1 MQHRN
6 FIWRWLIRAAWG
18 VTGVVLTAVYLYYL
32 RAQAL
37 PDLQFWHQQDL
48 AAAVVPEPENFR
60 NMSLDDYL
68 AHEEN
73 MFSKLDATIVQ
84 IAADVPGWH
93 RYGATAYSIYR
104 QGWPEGNRSQLRTPE
119 YKRGV
124 AVLVHGLSDSTHSMR
139 AVAGSLYTEGY
150 ETLNLR
156 MPGHGTLPGALLN
169 TRWQQFRGATRLGV
183 QAMDQRRDASQ
194 PLILVGY
201 SNGAALAVDYTVDA
215 LRSGGDMPVPQLLVL
230 LSPAI
235 RVAPVAAYANIQ
247 RWFSELPGMEK
258 LGWTDVVAEFDPFKY
273 NSFPV
278 KAGEEI
284 YQLTS
289 RLQRRLN
296 TLTQEQRQRFPRVIA
311 FQSVLDSTIPAD
323 GVVSGLLD
331 KLADTPAE
339 MVYFDIN
346 RNASLLP
353 LLVDSGRPLLQAL
366 SSRPELGFDL
376 TIVGNANDYST
387 EVSARTRRRGEVTWS
402 EQATDLHW
410 PRDVYSLSHV
420 ALPFTVDDPIYG
432 INGQGATAT
441 VSEIWLKGEQGGL
454 AIPLALLARQRFNP
468 FFAYL
473 EERMLAAVAAVTPS
487 ATPSATP
494 SGPTTATPARRQD

>member
-1 MQHRN
+1 MKHHK

-18 VTGVVLTAVYLYYL
+18 VTGVVITALYLYYL

-37 PDLQFWHQQDL
+37 PDLQFWHQQEL
-48 AAAVVPEPENFR
+48 AASVVPEPR
-60 NMSLDDYL
+60 DLANMSLDDYL
-68 AHEEN
+68 AHEEQIFGN
-73 MFSKLDATIVQ
+73 LDATIEQ
-84 IAADVPGWH
+84 TDADVPGWH
-93 RYGATAYSIYR
+93 RYGTTAYAIYR
-104 QGWPEGNRSQLRTPE
+104 QAWPQGNRSQLLTLDN
-119 YKRGV
+119 KRGV

-139 AVAGSLYTEGY
+139 AIAASLHTAGF

-169 TRWQQFRGATRLGV
+169 TSWEQFRGALRLGV
-183 QAMDQRRDASQ
+183 RSMDPRRQPSQ

-201 SNGAALAVDYTVDA
+201 SNGAAVAVDYTVDA
-215 LRSGGDMPVPQLLVL
+215 LLSDGEMPVPQLLVL

-235 RVAPVAAYANIQ
+235 RVAPVAAYADIQ

-289 RLQRRLN
+289 RLERRLDA
-296 TLTQEQRQRFPRVIA
+296 LTESQRQRFPRVIA

-323 GVVSGLLD
+323 GVVVGLLD
-331 KLADTPAE
+331 HLGQTPAE
-339 MVYFDIN
+339 VVYFDIN

-366 SSRPELGFDL
+366 ADRPQLGFDL
-376 TIVGNANDYST
+376 TIVGNANDNSSQVST
-387 EVSARTRRRGEVTWS
+387 RTRKRGEANWE
-402 EQATDLHW
+402 EQITDMHW
-410 PRDVYSLSHV
+410 PRDIYSLSHV
-420 ALPFTVDDPIYG
+420 ALPFAEDDPVYG
-432 INGQGATAT
+432 RSAQGGQA
-441 VSEIWLKGEQGGL
+441 SISDIWFRGEQGGL

-468 FFAYL
+468 FFGYL
-473 EERMLAAVAAVTPS
+473 ESRILEAADAVTPM
-487 ATPSATP
+487 TPEQP
-494 SGPTTATPARRQD
+494 